1 MDNGFNDV
9 FVEAA
14 QMFLAWSQSTR
25 AKNNPFKVGV
35 KMSIYFLLFFFLS
48 L

>member
-14 QMFLAWSQSTR
+14 QMFLAWSQTR